1 MAYNNQYKLTQYN
14 CVFNLA
20 LFEYQNENQVKAQN
34 NLKELLVAKLQLDR
48 LGMDRVAVV
57 SLYTLCS
64 VLDNNALESLDLLLN
79 LNIEYN
85 SEKAKHKQNQI
96 FIGFNLAQC

>member
-1 MAYNNQYKLTQYN
+1 M
-14 CVFNLA
+14 
-20 LFEYQNENQVKAQN
+20 KAQN

-48 LGMDRVAVV
+48 LGIDRVAIV

-79 LNIEYN
+79 LFNEY
-85 SEKAKHKQNQI
+85 SSDKAKHK
-96 FIGFNLAQC
+96 